1 VSTAKHVKG
10 FELVKQTSR
19 GIEPRSMKTLP
30 IAVLVGPAKHTL
42 VYKPKAHVSFVTST

>member
-19 GIEPRSMKTLP
+19 GIEPQSIKTLP
-30 IAVLVGPAKHTL
+30 TAVLVGPTKHTL
-42 VYKPKAHVSFVTST
+42 VYKPEAHFSFVTST